1 VREKMFKSVKNTND
15 KQMIDD
21 AVKRFTNALGMIH
34 QKYMGSEKDL
44 YNRSIDYSQEFN
56 VIYSKLQTEI
66 KCDIPVSFE
75 LHKGPLGLTLCIT
88 KGDLIVQQY
97 ISYPPYYMT
106 GPQYMTGPHYM
117 QGPQCMSVPYTVN
130 RENTSRA
137 KAWQSLRIQR

>member
-1 VREKMFKSVKNTND
+1 MFKSFKNTND

-34 QKYMGSEKDL
+34 QKYMDSENDL

-56 VIYSKLQTEI
+56 VIYFKLQTEI
-66 KCDIPVSFE
+66 NCEIPVSFE

-97 ISYPPYYMT
+97 ISYPPYYMQAPQYMQ
-106 GPQYMTGPHYM
+106 GPQYMTGPR
-117 QGPQCMSVPYTVN
+117 VVN
-130 RENTSRA
+130 RENNRA
-137 KAWQSLRIQR
+137 SAWQALRIQR